1 MKSEPVVVEPKRLV
15 WGDFFLLWL
24 FIALLWLPTLDFF
37 TGIDVTMPPGENRMP
52 APKPHFEGKSM
63 AGIQQSAVAT
73 ENYFNDHFGFR
84 KRLIRWC
91 LQWKARMYS
100 DQSCYKVVVGQ
111 HGWLYPGELQMVEH
125 FLGIAKFTES
135 QLQSWQK
142 LFEKRRDWLATRG
155 IKYLVVIPPDKH
167 TIYPEELPSWLQAAA
182 PRVRETKLDQ
192 FLAHMQ
198 AHSTVNVLDLRQPLL
213 AAKQVAPTYLQND
226 THWNLFG
233 GFVASQEIIKKLS
246 VDFPDLIP
254 LRLEDFVWTNE
265 PAVGGDM
272 SRMLGLLPAEK
283 NCFVFKP
290 ESRLPRLAK
299 NENRAY
305 RSNWG
310 IKQVVSVDNPSGNRR
325 KLVVFNDSFG
335 IALYNFLGYSFRRA
349 VFESDDHEFCQ
360 PLILANGADV
370 VINEIVE
377 KNFNVMDPDEMM
389 KMDALP

>member
-1 MKSEPVVVEPKRLV
+1 MKSEHIAQPKRGAWV
-15 WGDFFLLWL
+15 DILLMGI
-24 FIALLWLPTLDFF
+24 FITLLWLPTVDFI
-37 TGIDVTMPPGENRMP
+37 TGIDVTTPPGENRMP
-52 APKPHFEGKSM
+52 APKPHFERKSM
-63 AGIQQSAVAT
+63 EGVQRLAVET

-91 LQWKARMYS
+91 LQWKARLYS

-111 HGWLYPGELQMVEH
+111 HGWLYTGELQMVEH

-142 LFEKRRDWLATRG
+142 LFEKRRDWLAARG

-167 TIYPEELPSWLQAAA
+167 TIYPEELPAWLQNATRAD
-182 PRVRETKLDQ
+182 RVTKLDQ
-192 FLAHMQ
+192 FLSYMKE
-198 AHSTVNVLDLRQPLL
+198 HSTVNVVDLRQPLFE
-213 AAKQVAPTYLQND
+213 AKKIAPTYLQND

-233 GFVASQEIIKKLS
+233 GFAASRKIIKKLS
-246 VDFPDLIP
+246 EYFPDLIP
-254 LRLEDFVWTNE
+254 LRLEDFAWTNE

-272 SRMLGLLPAEK
+272 SRMLGLHPAEK

-290 ESRLPRLAK
+290 GPRLPMLAK
-299 NENRAY
+299 NENLAY
-305 RSNWG
+305 KSNWG
-310 IKQVVSVDNPSGNRR
+310 TKLVVSVENSSRNRR

-335 IALYNFLGYSFRRA
+335 IALYDFLGYSFSRA
-349 VFESDDHEFCQ
+349 VFEGDDHEFCQ
-360 PLILANGADV
+360 PLILSNNADA

-377 KNFNVMDPDEMM
+377 KNFNVMDPNEMM